1 MHPPFIYVKGGF
13 LMKKFILLLMT
24 ITIVSLVS
32 DINCEKTIIPKEAIR
47 FRVIANSNSQ
57 EDQNLKVKVKDNLE
71 KDISKVLKNET
82 TLISSRTA
90 LENNLLL
97 FEKNINNTLKK
108 ENSQTTFRINYGM
121 NYFPEKE
128 YKNVIYKEGNYESLV
143 VKLGDGLGENFWCV
157 LFPPLCLLEGEEEN
171 AKDVEYHILVKDIL
185 KKYEKNTNKTK

>member
-1 MHPPFIYVKGGF
+1 
-13 LMKKFILLLMT
+13 MKKFILLLMT

-57 EDQNLKVKVKDNLE
+57 EDQALKVKVKDNLE

-82 TLISSRTA
+82 TLTSSRTA

-128 YKNVIYKEGNYESLV
+128 Y
-143 VKLGDGLGENFWCV
+143 
-157 LFPPLCLLEGEEEN
+157 
-171 AKDVEYHILVKDIL
+171 
-185 KKYEKNTNKTK
+185 

>member
-1 MHPPFIYVKGGF
+1 
-13 LMKKFILLLMT
+13 MKKFILLLMT

-57 EDQNLKVKVKDNLE
+57 EDQNLSN
-71 KDISKVLKNET
+71 VLKNKT
-82 TLISSRTA
+82 TLTSSRTA

-97 FEKNINNTLKK
+97 FEKNINNTLKR

-143 VKLGDGLGENFWCV
+143 VTLGDGLGENFWCV

>member
-57 EDQNLKVKVKDNLE
+57 EDQALKVKVKDNLE

-108 ENSQTTFRINYGM
+108 RKFTNNFQ
-121 NYFPEKE
+121 
-128 YKNVIYKEGNYESLV
+128 YKLWDE
-143 VKLGDGLGENFWCV
+143 
-157 LFPPLCLLEGEEEN
+157 LFS
-171 AKDVEYHILVKDIL
+171 
-185 KKYEKNTNKTK
+185 